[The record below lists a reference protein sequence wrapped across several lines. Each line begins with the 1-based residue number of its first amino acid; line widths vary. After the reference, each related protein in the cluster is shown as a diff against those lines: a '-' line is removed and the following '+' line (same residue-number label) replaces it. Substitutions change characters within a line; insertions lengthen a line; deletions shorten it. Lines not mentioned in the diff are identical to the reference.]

1 MKKIKNISLIVLML
15 FLRFT
20 FISKLHFIL
29 FDKCKRLFTFPRRE
43 SGIDTLKG
51 LQNRG

>member
-1 MKKIKNISLIVLML
+1 ML

-29 FDKCKRLFTFPRRE
+29 FDKCKSLFAFPRRE